1 MSALFLITNNLSYLT
16 NPVFLLD
23 IQAQYFVIFYYLSQA
38 PRTKHHHSS
47 RNLSLTMP
55 TSKPT
60 NTPTTLNSLT
70 ITSKL

>member
-23 IQAQYFVIFYYLSQA
+23 IQAQYFVKFYYLSQA

-47 RNLSLTMP
+47 RNLNNRLFSLYYNANLP
-55 TSKPT
+55 TPLLR
-60 NTPTTLNSLT
+60 P
-70 ITSKL
+70 IA

>member
-23 IQAQYFVIFYYLSQA
+23 IQAQYFVILYYLSQA

-47 RNLSLTMP
+47 RNLNTRLLSLYYNANQQT
-55 TSKPT
+55 
-60 NTPTTLNSLT
+60 
-70 ITSKL
+70 